1 MVTPRS
7 TETWPPSGC
16 SSLVI
21 SRKIVVFPEPLGP
34 TRPTFSPRLIAAEA
48 SMKRICLPCC
58 LPIPSS
64 RITKMPCCERGGGPA
79 RAAHIAST
87 ANALRPAQLDEGL
100 GDGAEQAEE
109 RVEGVV
115 ARALV

>member
-21 SRKIVVFPEPLGP
+21 KRKIVVLPEPFGP

-58 LPIPSS
+58 LPMPSS
-64 RITKMPCCERGGGPA
+64 RITKTPCCERGEGPA
-79 RAAHIAST
+79 GAAHIASQ
-87 ANALRPAQLDEGL
+87 ANALRPADLRQGL
-100 GDGAEQAEE
+100 GHGAEEAEE
-109 RVEGVV
+109 RVIVV
-115 ARALV
+115 AAR